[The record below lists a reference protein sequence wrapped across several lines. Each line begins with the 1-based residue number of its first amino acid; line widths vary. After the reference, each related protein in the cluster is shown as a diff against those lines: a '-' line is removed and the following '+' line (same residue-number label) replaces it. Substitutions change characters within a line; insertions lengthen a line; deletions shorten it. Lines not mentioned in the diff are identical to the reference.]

1 MLYLF
6 RVFNVTFLCL
16 IKFEFAESSKSIFG
30 EVDVLDQILTSLV
43 FMEHNNI
50 I

>member
-1 MLYLF
+1 MLYLL

-16 IKFEFAESSKSIFG
+16 IKFEFVDSSINFG